1 MKKVWLSLVALVL
14 MAALVA
20 CGTKQNTP
28 GQASGG
34 ESSPPSETQQE
45 VTLKV
50 GATPVPHAEILNAV
64 KDALAKEGV
73 KLEILEFNDYVQ
85 PNVQVYEKQLDANF
99 FQHTA
104 YLEQFNKERSYDL
117 VKVTG
122 VHIEPIG
129 VYSKKVKSLDEL
141 KEGAKIAIPNDPT
154 NGGRTL
160 SLLAKHGLIKLKEG
174 VDVDATVGDIE
185 QNNKKLE
192 FVELEAAT
200 LPRALDEVDAAAI
213 NTNYA
218 LTVGLV
224 PNEDALIIE
233 DKDSPYADRLV
244 NILAARPDN
253 KDSDAIQ
260 KLAKALNSPEVK
272 KFVEEKYKGAVVPT
286 F

>member
-1 MKKVWLSLVALVL
+1 M
-14 MAALVA
+14 
-20 CGTKQNTP
+20 
-28 GQASGG
+28 
-34 ESSPPSETQQE
+34 
-45 VTLKV
+45 
-50 GATPVPHAEILNAV
+50 
-64 KDALAKEGV
+64 
-73 KLEILEFNDYVQ
+73 
-85 PNVQVYEKQLDANF
+85 
-99 FQHTA
+99 
-104 YLEQFNKERSYDL
+104 
-117 VKVTG
+117 
-122 VHIEPIG
+122 
-129 VYSKKVKSLDEL
+129 
-141 KEGAKIAIPNDPT
+141 
-154 NGGRTL
+154 
-160 SLLAKHGLIKLKEG
+160 IKLKEG